1 MAEAIAIVAGFTL
14 LRVLVLPLGIVGAAL
29 LLLRLG
35 RIVARWQARPSEA
48 GFAPGLILHE

>member
-14 LRVLVLPLGIVGAAL
+14 LRVLVLPLGIVVVAL

-35 RIVARWQARPSEA
+35 RVVARLQARSSEK
-48 GFAPGLILHE
+48 GFAPGLILPE